1 MCFCVYSPAKD
12 PKEGLEIGDIVK
24 EAEIY
29 KSSAGGIFL
38 SLGAKARGF
47 CSANHL
53 SDNTK
58 VLKHINRDFRVGKKL
73 PCRLLKYNHMDQ
85 LFIVTL
91 QKSVLEQQVGGSIV
105 GL

>member
-1 MCFCVYSPAKD
+1 M
-12 PKEGLEIGDIVK
+12 EGLEIGDIIQ

-29 KSSAGGIFL
+29 KSSASGIYMR
-38 SLGAKARGF
+38 LGNKARGF

-58 VLKHINRDFRVGKKL
+58 VLKHISRDFRVGKKT

-91 QKSVLEQQVGGSIV
+91 QKSVLEQQVS
-105 GL
+105 